1 MRKYHIYPIN
11 SISRR
16 ETRQNKKKIKKEIE
30 FLENYAQVMKNTNK
44 INKEDTEKF
53 LSELK
58 TLKLRLQD
66 IELSLTAK
74 IQEVI
79 ELEHKI

>member
-1 MRKYHIYPIN
+1 
-11 SISRR
+11 
-16 ETRQNKKKIKKEIE
+16 
-30 FLENYAQVMKNTNK
+30 MKDTNK
-44 INKEDTEKF
+44 RNKEDTEKF

-66 IELSLTAK
+66 IELLLTAK

>member
-1 MRKYHIYPIN
+1 MKNI
-11 SISRR
+11 
-16 ETRQNKKKIKKEIE
+16 NKK
-30 FLENYAQVMKNTNK
+30 
-44 INKEDTEKF
+44 NKEDTEKF
-53 LSELK
+53 LNELK

-66 IELSLTAK
+66 IELLLTAE

>member
-1 MRKYHIYPIN
+1 
-11 SISRR
+11 
-16 ETRQNKKKIKKEIE
+16 
-30 FLENYAQVMKNTNK
+30 MKNTNK
-44 INKEDTEKF
+44 RNKENTEKF

>member
-1 MRKYHIYPIN
+1 MKDR
-11 SISRR
+11 
-16 ETRQNKKKIKKEIE
+16 NK
-30 FLENYAQVMKNTNK
+30 T
-44 INKEDTEKF
+44 NKEDIEKF

-58 TLKLRLQD
+58 TLKPRPQD
-66 IELSLTAK
+66 IELSLTAM